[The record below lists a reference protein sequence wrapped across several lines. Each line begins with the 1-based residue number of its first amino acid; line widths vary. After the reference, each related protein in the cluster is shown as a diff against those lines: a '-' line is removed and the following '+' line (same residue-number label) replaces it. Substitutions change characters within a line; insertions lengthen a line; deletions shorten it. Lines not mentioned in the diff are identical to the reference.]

1 MRSQR
6 GALLQRKTETAIRPN
21 PLNLIW
27 IMPAEGLKAGHHLSP
42 SPFTLLAQW
51 RIQMKK
57 LFLSFALFTSLVASA
72 QAKDTLTIY
81 TYDSFISEWGP
92 GAKIKATFENDCD
105 CTIEWVG
112 IADGVAMLN
121 RLKLEG
127 DGTKADVVLGL
138 DTNLTAE
145 AVATG
150 LFGKH
155 GVDTSKTKVPGGWT
169 DDTFLPYDY
178 GHFAIVYD
186 TEKMQNPPKSLD
198 ELVNGDPAQKIILE
212 DPRASTPGLGFLLW
226 MKSVYGA
233 KSAEA
238 WTKIKPRIL
247 TTTPGWSEA
256 YGLFTKGEAP
266 MVFSY
271 VTSPAYHMTVENTSR
286 YQAASF
292 PEGHYLQ
299 IEVAGLI
306 DASAEKTLAQKFL
319 GFMLQPGF
327 QNEIPATNWMLP
339 AGETT
344 VALPASFSKIVKPDK
359 TLLFTPDEVNTNRKA
374 WIDEWLAAVSQ

>member
-1 MRSQR
+1 MENHMYKFLVSL
-6 GALLQRKTETAIRPN
+6 ALLLSLA
-21 PLNLIW
+21 
-27 IMPAEGLKAGHHLSP
+27 PA
-42 SPFTLLAQW
+42 
-51 RIQMKK
+51 
-57 LFLSFALFTSLVASA
+57 A

-81 TYDSFISEWGP
+81 TYESFISEWGP
-92 GAKIKATFENDCD
+92 GAKIKATFEKDCN
-105 CTIEWVG
+105 CTVEWVG

-127 DGTKADVVLGL
+127 STTKADVVLGL

-145 AVATG
+145 AKSTG

-155 GVDTSKTKVPGGWT
+155 GLAANKTNVPGGWD

-178 GHFAIVYD
+178 GHFAVVYD
-186 TEKMQNPPKSLD
+186 TEKIKTPPKSLA
-198 ELVNGDPAQKIILE
+198 ELVNGDPSQKIILE

-226 MKSVYGA
+226 MKSVYGEKA
-233 KSAEA
+233 ADA
-238 WTKIKPRIL
+238 WVKLKPRIL
-247 TTTPGWSEA
+247 TTAPGWSEA

-271 VTSPAYHMTVENTSR
+271 VTSPAYHMTVENTTR
-286 YQAASF
+286 YQAAAF
-292 PEGHYLQ
+292 AEGHYLQ

-306 DASAEKTLAQKFL
+306 EASPEKSLAQKFL
-319 GFMLQPGF
+319 AFMLSPGF

-344 VALPASFSKIVKPDK
+344 TPLPASFSKIVKPEK
-359 TLLFTPDEVNTNRKA
+359 TLLFTPDEVSTNRRA
-374 WIDEWLAAVSQ
+374 WIDEWLAAVGQ